1 MQDKDQLEEFI
12 KEHKASFDTIEAPK
26 GIWDKIESDL
36 DKSIEPSKPVL
47 WYWKVAVIVLLGAVI
62 VLVADKYVPNGASQ
76 EQLSEVSE
84 FEELETFYTSII
96 NKKESKLKEELKG
109 EEAINY
115 LEIDI
120 EELDL
125 LYQDLRKVYLEE
137 QTTPEVYDR
146 LMHLLRQRLHLINSQ
161 LDIIAQEKM
170 PEDLKVKMN

>member
-26 GIWDKIESDL
+26 GVWDKIESDL

-47 WYWKVAVIVLLGAVI
+47 WYWKAAVIVLLGAVI
-62 VLVADKYVPNGASQ
+62 FLVADKYVPNGASQ

>member
-26 GIWDKIESDL
+26 GVWDKIESDL
-36 DKSIEPSKPVL
+36 DKSFEPSKPVL
-47 WYWKVAVIVLLGAVI
+47 WYWKAAVIVLLGAVI
-62 VLVADKYVPNGASQ
+62 FLVADKYVPNGASQ